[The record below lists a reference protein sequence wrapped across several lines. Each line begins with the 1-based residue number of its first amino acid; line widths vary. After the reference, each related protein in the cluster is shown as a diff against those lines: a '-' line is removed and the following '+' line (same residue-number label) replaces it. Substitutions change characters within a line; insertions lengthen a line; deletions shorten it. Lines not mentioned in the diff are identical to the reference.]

1 MGNEE
6 ITQRRKRAMI
16 KLKHILS
23 IAILVMCVFQV
34 FATWETTA
42 NVGWVIALC
51 GWIEV
56 TFYQRKE
63 GLVQ

>member
-1 MGNEE
+1 M
-6 ITQRRKRAMI
+6 MI

-34 FATWETTA
+34 LYTWGSPDNT
-42 NVGWVIALC
+42 GWLIALI

-56 TFYQRKE
+56 TFQQRKE
-63 GLVQ
+63 GITQ

>member
-1 MGNEE
+1 M
-6 ITQRRKRAMI
+6 MI
-16 KLKHILS
+16 KLKQILS
-23 IAILVMCVFQV
+23 IAILILCVLQV
-34 FATWETTA
+34 FATWGSIENT
-42 NVGWVIALC
+42 GWVIALI